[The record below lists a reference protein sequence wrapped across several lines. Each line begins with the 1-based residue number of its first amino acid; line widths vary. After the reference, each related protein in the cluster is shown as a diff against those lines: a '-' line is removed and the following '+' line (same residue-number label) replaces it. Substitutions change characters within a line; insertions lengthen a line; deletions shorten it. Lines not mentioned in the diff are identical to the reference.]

1 MGIADVRVQ
10 DKDIIKKFVLK
21 SFSSAAKMRKWVR
34 EVDSMGGI
42 FNLPKKGLR
51 DDIAENIAT
60 TIEREKEAQ
69 DHAGGQ

>member
-1 MGIADVRVQ
+1 VGITDVRIE
-10 DKDIIKKFVLK
+10 DKDIIKEFVLK
-21 SFSSAAKMRKWVR
+21 SFSSAAKMRAWVG

-42 FNLPKKGLR
+42 FNLPKKGVKNA
-51 DDIAENIAT
+51 IAENIAT